1 MSTEYERSLQQC
13 KEACYPGEK
22 PASGG
27 HYRGLRMPEGVVE
40 RQPDRAAVWTFQEAE
55 EVGGGEVVCQ
65 AVKHIHVLLPHTS
78 DCTFVMRK

>member
-1 MSTEYERSLQQC
+1 
-13 KEACYPGEK
+13 
-22 PASGG
+22 
-27 HYRGLRMPEGVVE
+27 MPEGVVE